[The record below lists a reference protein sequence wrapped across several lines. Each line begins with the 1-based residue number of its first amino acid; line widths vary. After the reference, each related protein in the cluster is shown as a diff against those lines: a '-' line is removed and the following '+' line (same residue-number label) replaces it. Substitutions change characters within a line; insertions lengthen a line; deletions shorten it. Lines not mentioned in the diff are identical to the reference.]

1 MGPQTFEGQAN
12 VKGILPAVCK
22 VGSYYDEAKAAFVKV
37 KEKEVVIH
45 KNIIIKKKIPG
56 KNRILTLLIIPVKYC
71 AFRTMFMYVKTI
83 KSGHDMCGGP

>member
-22 VGSYYDEAKAAFVKV
+22 VGSHSDDDDGTAAFAKV
-37 KEKEVVIH
+37 KEKKVVNH
-45 KNIIIKKKIPG
+45 KKLPG
-56 KNRILTLLIIPVKYC
+56 KNRILTLLIIPVNYC
-71 AFRTMFMYVKTI
+71 AFRKMFLYVMAN